1 MARPAFARV
10 LGEWEERR
18 EDVEAVSAASSA
30 ERRESWV
37 VAKAEGSSG
46 GSRLGRGIFLG
57 GPGRW
62 LCVEVML
69 SVELA

>member
-1 MARPAFARV
+1 MIARPALARV
-10 LGEWEERR
+10 LGECEERR

-46 GSRLGRGIFLG
+46 DCVGRGILF
-57 GPGRW
+57 GRKIVVLW
-62 LCVEVML
+62 VYDAVG
-69 SVELA
+69 